1 MQTFLLGLLRAEE
14 GQDMIEYALL
24 GGLISIVAIATIKL
38 LSALIDPI
46 YVKIKNALTGV

>member
-1 MQTFLLGLLRAEE
+1 MKNLLGRLLRDEG

-46 YVKIKNALTGV
+46 YVKIKDALTGV